1 MVTLNYEYVAIEGP
15 PKSGKKELAFSLST
29 SSYGRIIGDVEDNP
43 FLEKFYSNPDDSR
56 LPLLTQLV
64 FLMERG
70 RTLISLRERK
80 LFKETVFTPFILQK
94 DRLYANLYLKEDEF
108 IIYNKI
114 YDLFKKNTRPPDF
127 IIFLQLTTNE
137 LINRIRKKGTEKE
150 KLMKTEYWKELNEA
164 YNHFIFHY
172 DSIPS
177 LVVKADNLDFQ
188 KNDEAVRE
196 IINEANVTKN
206 EKKFFFIEEEE

>member
-1 MVTLNYEYVAIEGP
+1 MGTLKYEYIAIEGP
-15 PKSGKKELAFSLST
+15 PKAGKKDLSFALST
-29 SSYGRIIGDVEDNP
+29 QSYGRILKDVEENP
-43 FLEKFYSNPDDSR
+43 FLDKFYSNPNDLR
-56 LPLLTQLV
+56 IPLLTQLV

-80 LFKETVFTPFILQK
+80 LFKEIIFTPFILQK
-94 DRLYANLYLKEDEF
+94 DRIYANLFLREDEF

-114 YDLFKKNTRPPDF
+114 YDLFKKNIRPPDF

-137 LINRIRKKGTEKE
+137 LINRIRKYGSEKE
-150 KLMKTEYWKELNEA
+150 KSVKTEYWKELNEA

-172 DSIPS
+172 EDVPS
-177 LVVKADNLDFQ
+177 LVVKADNLNFQ
-188 KNDEAVRE
+188 KNDDAIKE
-196 IINEANVTKN
+196 IISEANSTKN